1 MSILIFLSIFL
12 TIYGL
17 INYFFYR
24 IYAEGFGKSGRLLA
38 AYLIFQT
45 ISPVLWRW
53 LDKNGY
59 TFISPPLALISLVWM
74 GFVIYFLISGII
86 LYPLRFFLKSLKSKL
101 YFFLTFSIAVLLSLY
116 SYFETLTLE
125 TYHYTIRTDK
135 LPADKRIRILH
146 VSDLHLGPLMR
157 EDKIRIVVE
166 AYEKWKPDI
175 LAVTGDFVD
184 GNMKD
189 LMYLADMFLSVNP
202 PMGKYAVS
210 GNHEFYVG
218 YEQAIRFMERAGFKV
233 LKGEVVEMP
242 YLNIA
247 GVDDEEGRRMG
258 YKIISEEEVLREV
271 NDRKYTVLLKHRPV
285 VNRKAVDKI
294 DLQLSGHT
302 HGGVLFFVGYLIL
315 DRIFE
320 TNRGMKSIGE
330 NRYIVVSKGIGTGG
344 PPMRLLSP
352 PDVIIIDI
360 VGMSET
366 EGKAG

>member
-1 MSILIFLSIFL
+1 
-12 TIYGL
+12 
-17 INYFFYR
+17 
-24 IYAEGFGKSGRLLA
+24 
-38 AYLIFQT
+38 
-45 ISPVLWRW
+45 
-53 LDKNGY
+53 
-59 TFISPPLALISLVWM
+59 
-74 GFVIYFLISGII
+74 
-86 LYPLRFFLKSLKSKL
+86 
-101 YFFLTFSIAVLLSLY
+101 
-116 SYFETLTLE
+116 
-125 TYHYTIRTDK
+125 
-135 LPADKRIRILH
+135 
-146 VSDLHLGPLMR
+146 
-157 EDKIRIVVE
+157 
-166 AYEKWKPDI
+166 
-175 LAVTGDFVD
+175 
-184 GNMKD
+184 
-189 LMYLADMFLSVNP
+189 MFLSVNP